1 MVGVPVYHVAS
12 YVTKSVQKEGM
23 GQEGS
28 MTEPPEYKGARVE
41 ARRPW
46 IWKMGIIRIV
56 RSWGVRL

>member
-12 YVTKSVQKEGM
+12 YVAKSVQKEGVRR
-23 GQEGS
+23 EGI

-46 IWKMGIIRIV
+46 IWKMGIIRIA